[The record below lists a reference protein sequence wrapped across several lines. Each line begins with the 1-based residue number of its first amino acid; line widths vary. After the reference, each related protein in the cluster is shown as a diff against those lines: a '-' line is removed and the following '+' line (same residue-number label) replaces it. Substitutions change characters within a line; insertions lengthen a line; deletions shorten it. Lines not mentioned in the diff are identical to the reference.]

1 MLQNI
6 VNGLFL
12 HDEGKLRILVKK
24 EIELQE
30 GERLSMGNGVDFLY
44 RMSLRKW
51 ERALEKD
58 GDLTLPL

>member
-1 MLQNI
+1 M
-6 VNGLFL
+6 